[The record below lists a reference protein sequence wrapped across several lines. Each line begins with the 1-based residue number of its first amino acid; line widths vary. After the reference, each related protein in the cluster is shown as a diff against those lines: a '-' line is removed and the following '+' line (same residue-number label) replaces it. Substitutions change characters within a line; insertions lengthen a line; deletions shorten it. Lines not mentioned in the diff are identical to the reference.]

1 MRLQLKEPVRLNK
14 PGIYQMLGLNSNRY
28 VLFRLEWIECL
39 EEVNDLSTVF
49 NEIVF
54 IIPGVPVLFPV
65 PRQVAVKV
73 FDKVHFPNLYMISHL
88 TEAEINYLEYHSLAT
103 IEAVPARTDLGVK
116 VRFNC
121 TTNPAVARVIKRQ
134 KR

>member
-1 MRLQLKEPVRLNK
+1 MRQHIKEPVRLNK
-14 PGIYQMLGLNSNRY
+14 PGIFQMLGLNRNRY
-28 VLFRLEWIECL
+28 VLFKLEWIDCL
-39 EEVNDLSTVF
+39 EEVKDLSTVF

-65 PRQVAVKV
+65 PREVAVR
-73 FDKVHFPNLYMISHL
+73 FFEKVHFPNLFMVSHL
-88 TEAEINYLEYHSLAT
+88 TEPEINYLEYHSLAT
-103 IEAVPARTDLGVK
+103 IEAVPAKTDFGVK

-134 KR
+134 KK